1 MRRRSRR
8 WRACVRVCVR
18 AACGGCPRGAFQCTR
33 REPRRA
39 AVGAAVRPQSLMWG
53 DADFCH
59 EAGPSVQMMRVR
71 FCLEAAEKPS
81 YPAAYGILAM
91 CRWSFCGPLI
101 LRCVAS
107 PYDGPTG
114 NLSLLS
120 RPRACSTFD
129 GAARRAAGG
138 VPVAVGGLPPCPGS
152 GACRAIPGGRAGR
165 PPVPTLVS
173 SRLRHP
179 RTMCND
185 ERKLAPVR
193 H

>member
-18 AACGGCPRGAFQCTR
+18 AACGGCPRGASQCTR

-39 AVGAAVRPQSLMWG
+39 AVGAAVRSQGLMWG

-91 CRWSFCGPLI
+91 RMSTFLLLLSYVVWPRHMMVRRATSARGGVVGPALRLMGRRDGLREAS
-101 LRCVAS
+101 LRC
-107 PYDGPTG
+107 
-114 NLSLLS
+114 L
-120 RPRACSTFD
+120 
-129 GAARRAAGG
+129 
-138 VPVAVGGLPPCPGS
+138 GGLPLCQ
-152 GACRAIPGGRAGR
+152 
-165 PPVPTLVS
+165 PPSKQRRLGNPT
-173 SRLRHP
+173 
-179 RTMCND
+179 RTMSNVRPCNQVVP
-185 ERKLAPVR
+185 RVPNLGAAIASVR